1 MTTDTMRTWSYGLKL
16 TLLTAAIIGLLITGI
31 FLFIP

>member
-16 TLLTAAIIGLLITGI
+16 TLLTAAIIGVLIAGI
-31 FLFIP
+31 LVFLP